1 MQLTTCSKPAVH
13 NLLQV
18 CSSQLAA
25 SLQFTICS
33 KSAVHNLQQVCSS
46 QLAASLQ
53 QTCSNLRVSGCVGH
67 IVAEQLINNRLT
79 VHILKGCL
87 YGSCVGL
94 LSEKTHLCL
103 YSMRKFHLTCHDY
116 FVVFAFHRIIV
127 TLF

>member
-1 MQLTTCSKPAVH
+1 MIIGIRVKWPGIRQ
-13 NLLQV
+13 
-18 CSSQLAA
+18 
-25 SLQFTICS
+25 S
-33 KSAVHNLQQVCSS
+33 KSTGRPHQQ
-46 QLAASLQ
+46 L
-53 QTCSNLRVSGCVGH
+53 GH

-79 VHILKGCL
+79 VHILKGFL

-103 YSMRKFHLTCHDY
+103 YSMRKVHLTCHDY